1 MTATQTSTGPALD
14 TAPAHFP
21 ATPTPKARM
30 DLATLAPAA
39 YKAMIALDS
48 RVHAGPL
55 PAELTELVKLR
66 ASQING
72 CAYCVDGHSAD
83 AAKAGA
89 SPARIA
95 AVAAWE
101 EGPFFTPAERAALA
115 LTESMTRLS
124 EGSPRVPDQV
134 WDRAA
139 RHFDQET
146 LAQLVMLIATI
157 NAWNRIGVGTR
168 MVPESWLDSGLDS
181 GLDAGLDAGLEVHP
195 S

>member
-1 MTATQTSTGPALD
+1 MTTTTITPTASSADFAAPT
-14 TAPAHFP
+14 TAPEPH
-21 ATPTPKARM
+21 ARI
-30 DLATLAPAA
+30 DIAALAPAA
-39 YKAMIALDS
+39 YKAMIALDT
-48 RVHAGPL
+48 RAHAGPL

-72 CAYCVDGHSAD
+72 CAYCVDAHSAD

-95 AVAAWE
+95 AVAAWD
-101 EGPFFTPAERAALA
+101 EGPFFTPAERAALE

-124 EGSPRVPDQV
+124 EGSPRVPDLV
-134 WDRAA
+134 WDNAA
-139 RHFDQET
+139 RHFDDET

-168 MVPESWLDSGLDS
+168 M
-181 GLDAGLDAGLEVHP
+181 
-195 S
+195 

>member
-1 MTATQTSTGPALD
+1 MTTTTIAPTASSADADRPTS
-14 TAPAHFP
+14 APEPH
-21 ATPTPKARM
+21 ARI
-30 DLATLAPAA
+30 DIAALAPAA

-48 RVHAGPL
+48 RAHAGPL

-72 CAYCVDGHSAD
+72 CAYCVDAHSAD

-89 SPARIA
+89 SPARVA

-101 EGPFFTPAERAALA
+101 EGPFFTPAERAALD

-124 EGSPRVPDQV
+124 EGAPRVPDEV
-134 WDRAA
+134 WSSAA
-139 RHFDQET
+139 EHYGPEEM
-146 LAQLVMLIATI
+146 AQLVMLLATI

-168 MVPESWLDSGLDS
+168 MVPDSYQ
-181 GLDAGLDAGLEVHP
+181 V
-195 S
+195 

>member
-1 MTATQTSTGPALD
+1 
-14 TAPAHFP
+14 
-21 ATPTPKARM
+21 M
-30 DLATLAPAA
+30 DLSALAPAA

-66 ASQING
+66 ASQLNG
-72 CAYCVDGHSAD
+72 CAYCVDAHSAD

-89 SPARIA
+89 APARIA

-101 EGPFFTPAERAALA
+101 EGPFFTPAERSALE

-124 EGSPRVPDQV
+124 EGSPRVPDAV
-134 WDRAA
+134 WDNAA
-139 RHFDQET
+139 QHFDEET

-168 MVPESWLDSGLDS
+168 MVPESWSEARLAEADTQPG
-181 GLDAGLDAGLEVHP
+181 G
-195 S
+195 

>member
-1 MTATQTSTGPALD
+1 MTTTTNSPTAVTSTDEPR
-14 TAPAHFP
+14 
-21 ATPTPKARM
+21 ARI
-30 DLATLAPAA
+30 DVAALAPAA

-48 RVHAGPL
+48 RAHAGPL

-72 CAYCVDGHSAD
+72 CAYCVDAHSAD
-83 AAKAGA
+83 AGNAGA
-89 SPARIA
+89 SPARVA

-124 EGSPRVPDQV
+124 EGAPRVPDEV
-134 WDRAA
+134 WSAA
-139 RHFDQET
+139 AEHFDQEA
-146 LAQLVMLIATI
+146 LAQLVMLLATI

-168 MVPESWLDSGLDS
+168 MVPDSYAPTD
-181 GLDAGLDAGLEVHP
+181 V
-195 S
+195 

>member
-1 MTATQTSTGPALD
+1 MTSTQTQIQIHPD
-14 TAPAHFP
+14 TNSDTNSDTSPQ
-21 ATPTPKARM
+21 ARM
-30 DLATLAPAA
+30 DLSVLAPAA
-39 YKAMIALDS
+39 YKAMLALDS

-55 PAELTELVKLR
+55 PAEMLELVKLR

-72 CAYCVDGHSAD
+72 CAYCVDSHSAD

-89 SPARIA
+89 SPARVA

-101 EGPFFTPAERAALA
+101 EGPFFSAAERSALE

-124 EGSPRVPDQV
+124 EGSPRVPDDV
-134 WDRAA
+134 WQAA
-139 RHFDQET
+139 ASHYTEEE
-146 LAQLVMLIATI
+146 LAQLVMLLATI

-168 MVPESWLDSGLDS
+168 MVPESWLEDG
-181 GLDAGLDAGLEVHP
+181 P

>member
-1 MTATQTSTGPALD
+1 MPSVVVMTQTESKDLTVTGTDSTGADSTADAPHARLD
-14 TAPAHFP
+14 IAA
-21 ATPTPKARM
+21 
-30 DLATLAPAA
+30 LAPAA

-55 PAELTELVKLR
+55 PAELLELVKLR

-72 CAYCVDGHSAD
+72 CAYCVDSHSAD

-101 EGPFFTPAERAALA
+101 EGPFFSAAERSVLA

-124 EGSPRVPDQV
+124 EGGPRVPDHL
-134 WDRAA
+134 WRATA
-139 RHFDQET
+139 SHYPDEEM
-146 LAQLVMLIATI
+146 AQLVMLLATI
-157 NAWNRIGVGTR
+157 NAWNRIGVGAR
-168 MVPESWLDSGLDS
+168 MVPESWSETHADG
-181 GLDAGLDAGLEVHP
+181 
-195 S
+195 